1 MFQNLHVSIFI
12 FKFAMRI
19 SKFKH
24 MENDEKNP
32 VLDRLILFIKSTGL
46 TSTQFADKTG
56 IPRPSLSQMLHG
68 RNKSVNN
75 QVLAK
80 LNATFPELNILWLL
94 FGRGDMLQ
102 NQNIETSEP
111 QNMLF
116 NDEISTQAADT
127 EESAQYGFSD
137 NPNLFS
143 FPNRT
148 NGSAKPIPEPAQPTT
163 PNIQAQND
171 NSDRDIRIAQ
181 QTLAE
186 IPNDDSRQISS
197 IIVLY
202 TDGSFET
209 FKPQNS

>member
-1 MFQNLHVSIFI
+1 M
-12 FKFAMRI
+12 K
-19 SKFKH
+19 
-24 MENDEKNP
+24 NDDKNP
-32 VLDRLILFIKSTGL
+32 VLDRLIQFIDSTGL
-46 TSTQFADKTG
+46 SSTQFADKTG

-102 NQNIETSEP
+102 NTNIETSER
-111 QNMLF
+111 QNRQLES
-116 NDEISTQAADT
+116 NIAEQSPEI
-127 EESAQYGFSD
+127 EETAQYGFSE
-137 NPNLFS
+137 NPNLFYI
-143 FPNRT
+143 PNRINT
-148 NGSAKPIPEPAQPTT
+148 HVKDNADTIHAPKVPNPTIPDNTEKVQNVPNALPDIPT
-163 PNIQAQND
+163 
-171 NSDRDIRIAQ
+171 
-181 QTLAE
+181 
-186 IPNDDSRQISS
+186 DDGRQISS